1 MTFTPGTALIL
12 FPAIVLLLQL
22 GRLLRHTHSDASHSS
37 AIEGAIFA
45 LFGLL
50 LAFTFSGAVSRYDEH
65 RKLIVEEAN
74 DIGTAYLRLD
84 LLPTASQPALRQLF
98 RDYAVIRS
106 HRFDELPDSPQSIE
120 ASSQTDRLLADIWS
134 RSITA
139 SAQPPGSAGPNPDA
153 TKLLLPALNAMIDI
167 TATRKN
173 AFNMHPPAIV
183 FLLLFLFSGGCAF
196 MAGYSM
202 NSATPNWLYTF
213 ALAFTVTLTVYTTLE
228 VEYPRR
234 GLIRLTTQNAVFTDL
249 IHSMK

>member
-1 MTFTPGTALIL
+1 MTFTPITALLL
-12 FPAIVLLLQL
+12 FPAIVLLLQI
-22 GRLLRHTHSDASHSS
+22 GRRLRHTHTDASHSS

-50 LAFTFSGAVSRYDEH
+50 LAFTFSGAISRYDEH
-65 RKLIVEEAN
+65 RKLILEEAN

-84 LLPTASQPALRQLF
+84 LLPNALQPALRQEF
-98 RDYAVIRS
+98 RDYAAIRA

-120 ASSQTDRLLADIWS
+120 ASQQTDRLLTDIWS
-134 RSITA
+134 RSVTA
-139 SAQPPGSAGPNPDA
+139 SAQPGASPDA
-153 TKLLLPALNAMIDI
+153 SKLLLPALNTMNDS

-183 FLLLFLFSGGCAF
+183 YLLLFLFSGGCAF

-202 NSATPNWLYTF
+202 NCVTPNWLYTL

-234 GLIRLTTQNAVFTDL
+234 GLIRLTTHNSVFTDL